1 MRRGIIFLAALALAA
16 VPVQARKVGLVLSG
30 GGAKGL
36 YHIGVIQALEENGV
50 PIDYIAGTSM
60 GAIIAGLYAAGYSP
74 EEMRAIVLSGD
85 VKKWVSGRIDD
96 SHRYYYRQLDV
107 PPSMLSVRLDV
118 SREARKLRRVAKESG
133 KKADAASAGKLLQL
147 PVDLI
152 SSAQVDMALNELF
165 RQASEAC
172 GGDFDRL
179 MVPFFCVASDM
190 AARRPVEFHEGDI
203 GQAIRASM
211 SIPLVFKPLKLKK
224 MLLYDGGL
232 FDNFPWQRMID
243 NYSPDHLIGVKCTA
257 GNTPVDE
264 NSNLIDQALMLMTA
278 QTDYDLPAEGNIK
291 IERAVDAGMLDFD
304 RGVEIMQSGYDDAMA
319 MMDSILMTIPE
330 RRSPE
335 EVRRR
340 REEFRRTLPPLEVGE
355 CVIEGLKPAQEKYA
369 RAVISK
375 RPRKDADTTSFGR
388 FRSGLFDLLS
398 EGDFSMDYPVLRRDS
413 VSGVFVPHLKL
424 KVKPLINIRVGGNI
438 SSTAYNQ
445 ARVGVEFEHI
455 GRVGVR
461 AGMGL
466 MLGPIYNAGLIGGTI
481 SVAPKNPV
489 YFDLKYVFS
498 VRNTLFGNFG
508 NLTAVDNTQRKKH
521 KENFGSF
528 TVGAA
533 LSHRSLIQATV
544 NLGENYYRFEGD
556 ERPSYFTFAGAKLE
570 LKRSSLD
577 DPIWPVRGNSLSVSG
592 IAVAGDDKL
601 RMEVGTSG
609 DSGLKRVVS
618 HRQWLGAKVSWRHY
632 VEIPSCRWFSF
643 GYTVEGVYTNH
654 PSFNDVEATRVSLP
668 QFSPT
673 SHSLMTYMPEF
684 HASKYVAAGV
694 MPTFRIIENLMVRGG
709 FYAMYRDKQ
718 YVDSRWRYVADLS
731 VIYRSIV
738 GPVSLSLT
746 KYGIRNSNNL
756 YLTFNF
762 GYLMFAPKSTFY

>member
-1 MRRGIIFLAALALAA
+1 MAAMVLAALPA
-16 VPVQARKVGLVLSG
+16 QARNGSGKVGLVLSG

-36 YHIGVIQALEENGV
+36 YHIGVIKALEENGV
-50 PIDYIAGTSM
+50 PIDYVAGTSM

-74 EEMRAIVLSGD
+74 EEMRDLVLSGD
-85 VKKWVSGRIDD
+85 VRKWVSGRIDD
-96 SHRYYYRQLDV
+96 SHRYYFRQLDI
-107 PPSMLSVRLDV
+107 PPSLLSVRLDV
-118 SREARKLRRVAKESG
+118 SRESRTMRRQARESG
-133 KKADAASAGKLLQL
+133 GRSGAGSGGKLLRL
-147 PVDLI
+147 PTDLI

-165 RQASEAC
+165 RPASEAC

-190 AARRPVEFHEGDI
+190 SARRPVEFHDGDM

-232 FDNFPWQRMID
+232 FDNFPWRRMIE
-243 NYSPDHLIGVKCTA
+243 NYDPDHIIGVKCTA

-264 NSNLIDQALMLMTA
+264 NSNLIDQTQMLMTA
-278 QTDYDLPAEGNIK
+278 QTDYNLPAEGNVM
-291 IERAVDAGMLDFD
+291 IERAVDAGMLEFD
-304 RGVEIMQSGYDDAMA
+304 RGEEIMRRGYDDAMA
-319 MMDSILMTIPE
+319 MMDSILSTIPS

-335 EVRRR
+335 EVRSR
-340 REEFRRTLPPLEVGE
+340 REAFRSTFPPLEVGDVE
-355 CVIEGLKPAQEKYA
+355 IEGLKPAQEKYA
-369 RAVISK
+369 RAVISG
-375 RPRKDADTTSFGR
+375 RYRSDRADTTSFGR
-388 FRSGLFDLLS
+388 FRSGVFDLLA

-413 VSGVFVPHLKL
+413 SGVFVPRLKL
-424 KVKPLINIRVGGNI
+424 KVKPLINIHVGGNI

-445 ARVGVEFEHI
+445 ARVGIEFEHI
-455 GRVGVR
+455 GRVGVM

-466 MLGPIYNAGLIGGTI
+466 LLGPIYNAGIIGGTVI
-481 SVAPKNPV
+481 VSPRSPV
-489 YFDLKYVFS
+489 YFDLKYIFS

-544 NLGENYYRFEGD
+544 NLGENYYLFEGD

-601 RMEVGTSG
+601 RMEVNAYGE
-609 DSGLKRVVS
+609 SGLKRVVS

-684 HASKYVAAGV
+684 HAAKYVAAGV
-694 MPTFRIIENLMVRGG
+694 MPTFTIIDNLMVRGG

-746 KYGIRNSNNL
+746 KYGMSNSNNL

>member
-118 SREARKLRRVAKESG
+118 SREAKKLRRVAKESG

-172 GGDFDRL
+172 GDDFDRL

-264 NSNLIDQALMLMTA
+264 NSNLIDQAMMLMTA

-528 TVGAA
+528 TAGVA
-533 LSHRSLIQATV
+533 LSHRSLLQATV
-544 NLGENYYRFEGD
+544 NVGENYYRFEGD

-601 RMEVGTSG
+601 RMEVNSYGE
-609 DSGLKRVVS
+609 SGLKRVVS

-654 PSFNDVEATRVSLP
+654 PSFNDVEATMVSLP

-673 SHSLMTYMPEF
+673 SHSLMIYMPEF

-746 KYGIRNSNNL
+746 KYGMRNSNNL

>member
-133 KKADAASAGKLLQL
+133 NKADAASAGKLLQL

-304 RGVEIMQSGYDDAMA
+304 RGVEIMQSGY
-319 MMDSILMTIPE
+319 
-330 RRSPE
+330 
-335 EVRRR
+335 
-340 REEFRRTLPPLEVGE
+340 
-355 CVIEGLKPAQEKYA
+355 
-369 RAVISK
+369 
-375 RPRKDADTTSFGR
+375 
-388 FRSGLFDLLS
+388 
-398 EGDFSMDYPVLRRDS
+398 
-413 VSGVFVPHLKL
+413 
-424 KVKPLINIRVGGNI
+424 
-438 SSTAYNQ
+438 
-445 ARVGVEFEHI
+445 
-455 GRVGVR
+455 
-461 AGMGL
+461 
-466 MLGPIYNAGLIGGTI
+466 
-481 SVAPKNPV
+481 
-489 YFDLKYVFS
+489 
-498 VRNTLFGNFG
+498 
-508 NLTAVDNTQRKKH
+508 
-521 KENFGSF
+521 
-528 TVGAA
+528 
-533 LSHRSLIQATV
+533 
-544 NLGENYYRFEGD
+544 
-556 ERPSYFTFAGAKLE
+556 
-570 LKRSSLD
+570 
-577 DPIWPVRGNSLSVSG
+577 
-592 IAVAGDDKL
+592 
-601 RMEVGTSG
+601 
-609 DSGLKRVVS
+609 
-618 HRQWLGAKVSWRHY
+618 
-632 VEIPSCRWFSF
+632 
-643 GYTVEGVYTNH
+643 
-654 PSFNDVEATRVSLP
+654 
-668 QFSPT
+668 
-673 SHSLMTYMPEF
+673 
-684 HASKYVAAGV
+684 
-694 MPTFRIIENLMVRGG
+694 
-709 FYAMYRDKQ
+709 
-718 YVDSRWRYVADLS
+718 
-731 VIYRSIV
+731 
-738 GPVSLSLT
+738 
-746 KYGIRNSNNL
+746 
-756 YLTFNF
+756 
-762 GYLMFAPKSTFY
+762 